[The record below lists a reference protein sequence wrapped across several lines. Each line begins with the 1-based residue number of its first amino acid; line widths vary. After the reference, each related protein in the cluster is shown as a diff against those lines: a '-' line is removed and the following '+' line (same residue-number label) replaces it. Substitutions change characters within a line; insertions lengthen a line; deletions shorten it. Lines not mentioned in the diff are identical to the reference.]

1 MRRDITQKLIK
12 WKDQPDRKPLI
23 IRGARQVGKS
33 YSVMEFGQKYF
44 QGNIHL
50 LDFEKH
56 PEWIQVFERNL
67 DARRIISDLEVML
80 GSRINTG
87 KDLLF
92 FDEIQTS
99 PRAIMSLRYFYE
111 QIPDL
116 HVIAAGSLLEFA
128 LKDISF
134 PVGRIQLLNM
144 YPMTFA
150 EFLDA
155 TGNKQAS
162 DIILS
167 PAKELT
173 EAVHQFLLDQLR
185 KYFFIGGMP
194 ECVLKYTQTGS
205 LQQVFEIQTNL
216 INTFRLDFPKYARY
230 SDKQCI
236 NAVVVSTAKSVGQKI
251 KYARLTEDFS
261 NPTIKK
267 AFDLLCQARFLT
279 KVRSVSP
286 AGLPLVATASE
297 RTFKALLIDIGLMQ
311 NLCGLRVNTEYSQ
324 SDLLSIYR
332 GALAEQFVGQ
342 ELTAALDREVYFWS
356 REAKSSTAEVDYVI
370 ALNND
375 ILPLEVKSGAAG
387 RLKSLHL
394 LLETYPNCSR
404 GYVFSGTNYA
414 KLPEQ
419 KLVFLPLYY
428 VSSLV
433 RNRKHISPSFNP
445 A

>member
-1 MRRDITQKLIK
+1 MNRDITQKLIK
-12 WKDQPDRKPLI
+12 WKGHPDRKPLI

-67 DARRIISDLEVML
+67 DAKRIISDLEVML
-80 GSRINTG
+80 GSGINIG

-128 LKDISF
+128 LKDVSF

-205 LQQVFEIQTNL
+205 LHQVLEIQTNL
-216 INTFRLDFPKYARY
+216 INTFRLDFPKYAKY

-267 AFDLLCQARFLT
+267 AFDLLCQARFLS

-311 NLCGLRVNTEYSQ
+311 NLCGLAVNTEYSQ

-342 ELTAALDREVYFWS
+342 ELIAALDREVYFWS
-356 REAKSSTAEVDYVI
+356 REAKSSTAEVDYII

-375 ILPLEVKSGAAG
+375 ILPLEVKSGVAG

-394 LLETYPNCSR
+394 LLKTYPNCSQ
-404 GYVFSGTNYA
+404 GFVFSGTNYA
-414 KLPEQ
+414 KLPDQ

-433 RNRKHISPSFNP
+433 RNRSHISPK

>member
-1 MRRDITQKLIK
+1 MNRNITQKLIK
-12 WKDQPDRKPLI
+12 WKDQSDRKPLI

-33 YSVMEFGQKYF
+33 FSVMDFGQKYF
-44 QGNIHL
+44 QGIIHVI
-50 LDFEKH
+50 DFEKH
-56 PEWIQVFERNL
+56 PDWIQLFERNL
-67 DARRIISDLEVML
+67 DAKRILTDLEVIL
-80 GSRINTG
+80 GSNINIG

-92 FDEIQTS
+92 FDEIQAS

-134 PVGRIQLLNM
+134 PVGRIQMFNM

-150 EFLDA
+150 EFIEA
-155 TGNKQAS
+155 TENKQAS

-185 KYFFIGGMP
+185 IFFLIGGMP
-194 ECVLKYTQTGS
+194 ECVQKYIQTGS
-205 LQQVFEIQTNL
+205 MQQVFEVQTNL
-216 INTFRLDFPKYARY
+216 INTFRLDFPKYARS

-251 KYARLTEDFS
+251 KYARLSDDFS

-267 AFDLLCQARFLT
+267 AFDLLCQARFLN
-279 KVRSVSP
+279 KVRSTSP
-286 AGLPLVATASE
+286 EGLPLNATASE
-297 RTFKALLIDIGLMQ
+297 RKFKALLIDIGLMQ
-311 NLCGLRVNTEYSQ
+311 NLCGLAVNTEYFQ

-342 ELTAALDREVYFWS
+342 ELIAALDREVYYWS
-356 REAKSSTAEVDYVI
+356 REAKSSTAEVDYIVT
-370 ALNND
+370 LNNQ
-375 ILPLEVKSGAAG
+375 ILPIEVKSGVAG
-387 RLKSLHL
+387 KLKSLHL
-394 LLETYPNCSR
+394 LLETYPNCTQ
-404 GYVFSGTNYA
+404 GFVLSGASYA
-414 KLPEQ
+414 KLPDQ
-419 KLVFLPLYY
+419 KLVFMPLYY
-428 VSSLV
+428 VSSLM
-433 RNRKHISPSFNP
+433 RHTSL
-445 A
+445 